1 MNSRLIP
8 CGPGR
13 TQGNRDPESRFVE
26 PLLRP
31 YLFERTPRLPRTA
44 DKTKYYDNYREI
56 SCGPHGFTPDL
67 HCETSGEFQ
76 VALARNRPGD
86 RCRHATPS
94 CSSQPLG
101 LIGGPEPGNAGE
113 VFPAFT
119 GIGPKWE
126 RHHTTPSSAFGTV
139 QDQSQPSAKFR
150 LQLFE
155 PRGINQPNIQKIAEM
170 GAVPVPKRCQLHPDQ
185 SLQTHQSKL
194 VSSL

>member
-1 MNSRLIP
+1 MKERPGCLVPLI
-8 CGPGR
+8 
-13 TQGNRDPESRFVE
+13 
-26 PLLRP
+26 RP
-31 YLFERTPRLPRTA
+31 N
-44 DKTKYYDNYREI
+44 YYDNYREI

-126 RHHTTPSSAFGTV
+126 RHHTTPSSAFGSV

-170 GAVPVPKRCQLHPDQ
+170 GAVPVPKGCQLHPDQ
-185 SLQTHQSKL
+185 RRLKPAPTTVEEPVNCSEQK
-194 VSSL
+194 VSRCSGKW